1 MEELHPCWTCGG
13 LNFWR
18 SRDHDI
24 HCAQCSLAHAHY
36 LIAQRLRAVPLPL
49 SQLGRAMVFI
59 RAALKGAESTDAKAV
74 IDAHSGHGFR
84 IAPAT
89 LTQARRKLGL
99 RSVKTRRGWLWT
111 RPS

>member
-74 IDAHSGHGFR
+74 IDAHSGHGSGSHR
-84 IAPAT
+84 LP
-89 LTQARRKLGL
+89 
-99 RSVKTRRGWLWT
+99 
-111 RPS
+111 